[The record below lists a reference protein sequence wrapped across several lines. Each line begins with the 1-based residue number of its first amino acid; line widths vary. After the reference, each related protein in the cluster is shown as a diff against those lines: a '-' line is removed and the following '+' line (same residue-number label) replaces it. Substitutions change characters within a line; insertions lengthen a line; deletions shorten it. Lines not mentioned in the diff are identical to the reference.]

1 MNHVYE
7 NVMVIYDL
15 FYINV
20 DFILFYCILYFLKT
34 ALKRFLSGSQGGGGA
49 TLTFWGGI
57 SNLYHVVG
65 T

>member
-20 DFILFYCILYFLKT
+20 HFILFYCILYFLKT
-34 ALKRFLSGSQGGGGA
+34 ALKRFLSGSQRGGGNFDI
-49 TLTFWGGI
+49 LGGI

>member
-20 DFILFYCILYFLKT
+20 HFILFYCILYFLKT
-34 ALKRFLSGSQGGGGA
+34 ALKRFLSGSQGGGA
-49 TLTFWGGI
+49 TLTFWGEF
-57 SNLYHVVG
+57 LTY
-65 T
+65 TTW

>member
-20 DFILFYCILYFLKT
+20 HFILFYCILYFLKT
-34 ALKRFLSGSQGGGGA
+34 ALKRFLSGSQEGGGQ
-49 TLTFWGGI
+49 L
-57 SNLYHVVG
+57 
-65 T
+65 